1 MRNEE
6 IIGLAKEIE
15 KQKSKAKHQNP
26 YNVFTAWGMSESDHT
41 KLLLALL
48 RYQDSVG
55 RYPLLNCFLNRF
67 TKGRGK
73 MIHYQNPSDVSIR
86 FNPRYDKDDQL
97 SFIDGLI
104 MFTAQG
110 KRIAIIMENKIFD
123 APDQK
128 DQIRRYITHMTT
140 EEHIALE
147 NVWVLYVTGTG
158 TKEIDECSY
167 HPNNEN

>member
-86 FNPRYDKDDQL
+86 FNPRYD
-97 SFIDGLI
+97 
-104 MFTAQG
+104 
-110 KRIAIIMENKIFD
+110 
-123 APDQK
+123 
-128 DQIRRYITHMTT
+128 
-140 EEHIALE
+140 
-147 NVWVLYVTGTG
+147 
-158 TKEIDECSY
+158 
-167 HPNNEN
+167 